1 MNLAVLCFHALGG
14 SGVVASELAR
24 ELALRG
30 HRVHFIGAALP
41 GRLEPVPEG
50 IELHRVPPELPAP
63 VGAQAF
69 PVELAARLIDVV
81 RDERIE
87 LIHAHY
93 AVPHAAAAALA
104 RAALGDR
111 APPLLVTL
119 HGSDVPADGAR
130 EGQVLLVQR
139 LVLDADA
146 VTVPSAALAA
156 HARARLRLPA
166 GRALEVIP
174 NFVDVER
181 FRPRALDSRAAAADR
196 APLAALF
203 PGRSPAV
210 LCHAS
215 NFRPVKRPLDLVR
228 IFAAVRAR
236 AGRDTALVLAGD
248 GPERPR
254 VEAEVARLGLSRD
267 VAFAGATRDLA
278 PLLRASELFLL
289 PSESESF
296 GLAALEAMSSGVPV
310 IGSRVGG
317 LPEVV
322 GEGGLLFPVGDCD
335 GMADAALRLL
345 ADEPRRAR
353 LARAA
358 RDRAV
363 SLFEKGPVVT
373 RWEALYKQLT

>member
-30 HRVHFIGAALP
+30 HRVHFIGVALP
-41 GRLEPVPEG
+41 KRLEPAPEG
-50 IELHRVPPELPAP
+50 IQLHRVPLELPAP

-69 PVELAARLIDVV
+69 PLELAARLIEVIQS
-81 RDERIE
+81 ERID
-87 LIHAHY
+87 LVHAHY

-104 RAALGDR
+104 RAALGGE
-111 APPLLVTL
+111 APPLVVTL
-119 HGSDVPADGAR
+119 HGSDVPLPGAR
-130 EGQVLLVQR
+130 EGHVQLVR
-139 LVLDADA
+139 KLVVDADA

-156 HARARLRLPA
+156 HARARLRLPDD
-166 GRALEVIP
+166 RAIEIIA

-181 FRPRALDSRAAAADR
+181 FKPGPDRAALL
-196 APLAALF
+196 PLF
-203 PGRSPAV
+203 PGRQLNGASV

-215 NFRPVKRPLDLVR
+215 NFRPVKRPLDLVQ
-228 IFAAVRAR
+228 IFARVRAR
-236 AGRDTALVLAGD
+236 RAAVLVLAGD

-254 VEAEVARLGLSRD
+254 VEAEVRRLGLERD

-278 PLLRASELFLL
+278 PLWRACDLFLL

-296 GLAALEAMSSGVPV
+296 GLAALEAMSSGLPV
-310 IGSRVGG
+310 IASLTGG

-335 GMADAALRLL
+335 AMADAALRLL
-345 ADEPRRAR
+345 EGETQRSLLSQAARAR
-353 LARAA
+353 
-358 RDRAV
+358 AV
-363 SLFEKGPVVT
+363 RLFQKGPVVG
-373 RWEALYKQLT
+373 RWEALYKEVISNT